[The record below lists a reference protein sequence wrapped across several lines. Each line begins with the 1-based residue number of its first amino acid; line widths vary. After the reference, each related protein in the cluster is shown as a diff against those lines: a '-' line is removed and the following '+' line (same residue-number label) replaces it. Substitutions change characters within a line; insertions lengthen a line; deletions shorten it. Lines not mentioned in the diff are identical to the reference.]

1 MGAVTRTLSSRSTT
15 PAQDTVASKHARFVV
30 NLSYDHLPEQA
41 IAQAKSMLVD
51 GLACGFAATR
61 TDIGAALQQWLPDV
75 PGAHAVLGTSRKTDA
90 RSAVLTNGTLMHAL
104 DFDDIPHF
112 AAVELPP
119 ALAIA
124 ETREVTGEEVIV
136 ALVAGFEVGARVT
149 TMLAHGR
156 PQHPIG
162 TAGAIAAVTV
172 AAKLLKLDEEQTI
185 LALSIAAS
193 MSSGLTENF
202 GTFTKPLHAGRA
214 AEAGYLAATL
224 AQSGWTA
231 DPGVFE
237 GRKGFFAAYC
247 DPEAEVEVHYG
258 SATEDFWITRVPMDL
273 SAGSP
278 LNENRFPPTHTG
290 STINPSKV
298 GLGASSD
305 QLRGGPNLSR
315 GPSFKPWP
323 ACGGN
328 NAVLTAMFSMIGRPE
343 FDRGSIAGIEITV
356 PTDPER
362 GAVFRTWP
370 QTPLEGKFSLPYG
383 IAAAWLDGKV
393 TVDSYEQETYDRIR
407 EAGLLSEIALT
418 IDPDFI
424 KLAPVVPTVDDCN
437 WAAVTVRFDDGSTET
452 SWAFNRGVEMGAT
465 AVDEKFVAL
474 TRPFFGDAA
483 GRLVQQLRNIDD
495 VHNIQSLLSE
505 LHF

>member
-1 MGAVTRTLSSRSTT
+1 MGAVTRTLSSRSDL
-15 PAQDTVASKHARFVV
+15 QSSETVASKHARFIA
-30 NLSYDHLPEQA
+30 NLSYDQLPAQA
-41 IAQAKSMLVD
+41 IIQAKSMLVD

-61 TDIGAALQQWLPDV
+61 TDIGETLQRWLPES
-75 PGAHAVLGTSRKTDA
+75 PGNHAVLATHRKTDA
-90 RSAVLTNGTLMHAL
+90 RSAVLANGTLMHAL

-124 ETREVTGEEVIV
+124 ETRDVTGQELLV
-136 ALVAGFEVGARVT
+136 ALVAGFEVAARVT

-162 TAGAIAAVTV
+162 TAGAIGAVTV
-172 AAKLLKLDEEQTI
+172 AAKLLKLSEEETT

-231 DPGVFE
+231 DRGVFE

-247 DPEAEVEVHYG
+247 DPDSEIEVHYG
-258 SATEDFWITRVPMDL
+258 SEPRDFWITRVPMDL

-278 LNENRFPPTHTG
+278 LNENTFPPTHTG
-290 STINPSKV
+290 SFINPSMV
-298 GLGASSD
+298 GLGAPSD

-328 NAVLTAMFSMIGRPE
+328 NAILTAMFSLIDRPD

-383 IAAAWLDGKV
+383 VAAAWLDGKV

-407 EAGLLSEIALT
+407 EADLLSRIALT
-418 IDPDFI
+418 IDPEFI
-424 KLAPVVPTVDDCN
+424 TLAPVLPPVDDCN

-452 SWAFNRGVEMGAT
+452 SWAFNRGLEMGAS
-465 AVDEKFVAL
+465 AVDEKFVVLAK
-474 TRPFFGDAA
+474 PIFGDAA
-483 GRLVQQLRNIDD
+483 DRLVQELRSIDG
-495 VHNIQSLLSE
+495 VHNVQPLLSQ
-505 LHF
+505 LHL

>member
-1 MGAVTRTLSSRSTT
+1 MGAVTRTLSSHSTT
-15 PAQDTVASKHARFVV
+15 QAQDTVASKHARFIV
-30 NLSYDHLPEQA
+30 NLSYDQLPEQA

-51 GLACGFAATR
+51 GLACGLAATR

-75 PGAHAVLGTSRKTDA
+75 PGAHAVLATSRKTDA

-136 ALVAGFEVGARVT
+136 ALVAGFEVAARVT

-162 TAGAIAAVTV
+162 TAGAIGAAAV
-172 AAKLLKLDEEQTI
+172 AAKLLKLDEEKAI

-290 STINPSKV
+290 SMPNPSKV
-298 GLGASSD
+298 GLGAPSD

-328 NAVLTAMFSMIGRPE
+328 NAVLTAMFSMIDRPE

-393 TVDSYEQETYDRIR
+393 TVDSYEQETFDRIQ

-424 KLAPVVPTVDDCN
+424 KLAPAVPSVDDCN

-452 SWAFNRGVEMGAT
+452 SWAFNRGVEMGTA

-474 TRPFFGDAA
+474 ARPFFGDAA
-483 GRLVQQLRNIDD
+483 DRLVQRLRNIDE
-495 VHNIQSLLSE
+495 VHDIQSLLGE
-505 LHF
+505 LYF

>member
-1 MGAVTRTLSSRSTT
+1 M
-15 PAQDTVASKHARFVV
+15 D
-30 NLSYDHLPEQA
+30 LSYDQLPREA
-41 IAQAKSMLVD
+41 IDQAKSMLVD
-51 GLACGFAATR
+51 GLACGLAATR
-61 TDIGAALQQWLPDV
+61 TDIGEALHRWLP
-75 PGAHAVLGTSRKTDA
+75 GCSGSHAVLATGRKTDA

-124 ETREVTGEEVIV
+124 ETREITGKELIV
-136 ALVAGFEVGARVT
+136 ALVAGFEVAARVT

-162 TAGAIAAVTV
+162 TAGAIGSVTV
-172 AAKLLKLDEEQTI
+172 AAKLLKLNMQETT

-231 DPGVFE
+231 DPAVFE
-237 GRKGFFAAYC
+237 GRKGYFAAYC
-247 DPEAEVEVHYG
+247 DPKSHVEVHYG
-258 SATEDFWITRVPMDL
+258 AEAHDFWITRVPADL
-273 SAGSP
+273 GAGSP
-278 LNENRFPPTHTG
+278 LDENRFPPTHTG
-290 STINPSKV
+290 RPLDPARV
-298 GLGASSD
+298 GAGAPSD

-328 NAVLTAMFSMIGRPE
+328 NAVLTAMFSMIDRPG
-343 FDRGSIAGIEITV
+343 FDRESIASVEITV

-383 IAAAWLDGKV
+383 IAAAWLDGGV
-393 TVDSYEQETYDRIR
+393 TVESYEQGTYDRIC
-407 EAGLLSEIALT
+407 EAALLERIALT
-418 IDPDFI
+418 IDPEFI
-424 KLAPVVPTVDDCN
+424 TLAPALPPVGDCN
-437 WAAVTVRFDDGSTET
+437 WAAVTVRFNDGSTET
-452 SWAFNRGVEMGAT
+452 SWAFNRGLEMGAP
-465 AVDEKFVAL
+465 AVDQKFIAL
-474 TRPFFGDAA
+474 ANPIFGAA
-483 GRLVQQLRNIDD
+483 SDSVLQQLRDIDAVAD
-495 VHNIQSLLSE
+495 IRTILSLLDG
-505 LHF
+505 